1 MVHVFS
7 PALFFLILFNQ
18 TGCGLLNRHDPHS
31 LEQEILHL
39 VNGHRKS
46 LDLADLLWNDLIAEL
61 CRQHS
66 KRMASGTISFSHDGF
81 DNRVAVI
88 SQTFA
93 SAEIKENIGYVVD
106 VWGITSPTG
115 RVFDAWLGNVSHR
128 EAIEGNFDLMGIGAA
143 GSGSTYYF
151 TQIFLRKQR

>member
-1 MVHVFS
+1 MKIFFS
-7 PALFFLILFNQ
+7 FLFLLFLFLQ
-18 TGCGLLNRHDPHS
+18 LGCGLLNKHNTHS

-46 LDLADLLWNDLIAEL
+46 LGLADLLWNDLIADL

-66 KRMASGTISFSHDGF
+66 QRIASGTISFSHDGF

-106 VWGITSPTG
+106 VWRLPMLIINTLKK
-115 RVFDAWLGNVSHR
+115 RN
-128 EAIEGNFDLMGIGAA
+128 
-143 GSGSTYYF
+143 
-151 TQIFLRKQR
+151 LRLNY